1 MPNAWITHVKEFSDK
16 KKMKYTD
23 ALKSQECKD
32 AYKEK
37 KPKSMDEMKQDMQKV
52 IVKTPRVKKMKTEP
66 EPLEIVKNPRVKTM
80 KTQLEPLEMKAN
92 INTTP
97 QPKKSRQP
105 RIKKVMME

>member
-32 AYKEK
+32 AYKEN
-37 KPKSMDEMKQDMQKV
+37 KPKSMDEMKQEKNKV
-52 IVKTPRVKKMKTEP
+52 IVKTPRVK
-66 EPLEIVKNPRVKTM
+66 NM

-92 INTTP
+92 ISTTIE
-97 QPKKSRQP
+97 PKKSRQP
-105 RIKKVMME
+105 RTKKVMME